1 MKYIVAGTAGH
12 IDHGKTA
19 LVRALTGTDTD
30 RLPEEQRR
38 GITIDIGFAHLPL
51 GEELQLGFVDAPG
64 HERFV
69 RNMLAGAA
77 GIDLVVMVIAAD
89 ELVMPQTREHFE
101 VCRLLG
107 VKHGLVALT
116 KADLVDADT
125 LELGQLELADFLAGS
140 FLAGCPVIPVSA
152 KTGQGLDA
160 LRAAL
165 AEVARSAPCRTDQG
179 HFRLPIDRV
188 FVQQGFGTVVTGT
201 TVSGSIDVNNE
212 VEIQP
217 GGRRVRVRGIE
228 SHNETV
234 ERGGAGRRTA
244 LNLAGIETKDLR
256 RGMVAVAPGLVR
268 PATKFDAVIE
278 LLPAGGGLKHG
289 APVHL
294 HIGTAETVAH
304 VALLGNRRKI
314 AGGQR
319 GFARLRLEK
328 PLLGLYGDR
337 FILRRFS
344 PVTTIGGGVV
354 LDSEPVRE
362 RDADAHQAHLAELE
376 SFDAARVLRALLK
389 RAPYG
394 LTSADIIRRTGWT
407 ESELS
412 SISGRLRSAGESLVM
427 GSERLIERD
436 RHGRLTRQALDF
448 LRQFHKKDPLQPGAS
463 KEALTG
469 ACFPN
474 APPDCADAL
483 LGSLQQA
490 KQIAVEGE
498 FVRLAAHSVVLGD
511 EEAAARD
518 AIIAAFLK
526 AGLSAPAVKDVLAQ
540 LDVDPP
546 RARRILQALLRE
558 KVLVKVSEEL
568 LLHRKAVDGL
578 KQLLIEERSLARRIA
593 VPRFKELTGVSRKY
607 AIPLLEFLD
616 REKVTRRDGSER
628 VIL

>member
-256 RGMVAVAPGLVR
+256 RGMVAVAPGLFR

-328 PLLGLYGDR
+328 PLLSLYGDR

-389 RAPYG
+389 RATYG

-578 KQLLIEERSLARRIA
+578 KQLLIGERSLARRIA

>member
-1 MKYIVAGTAGH
+1 MKYIIAGTAGH

-30 RLPEEQRR
+30 RLAEEQRR
-38 GITIDIGFAHLPL
+38 GITIDIGFAHLKL
-51 GEELQLGFVDAPG
+51 NDELQLGFVDVPG

-89 ELVMPQTREHFE
+89 ELIMPQTREHFE

-140 FLAGCPVIPVSA
+140 FLAGRPVIPVSA
-152 KTGQGLDA
+152 KTGQGLDE

-165 AEVARSAPCRTDQG
+165 AEAARSAPCRAEQG

-188 FVQQGFGTVVTGT
+188 FVQQGFGTIVTGT
-201 TVSGSIDVNNE
+201 AISGSIDVNSE

-217 GGRRVRVRGIE
+217 AGRRVRVRGIE
-228 SHNETV
+228 SHNQTV
-234 ERGGAGRRTA
+234 EHGGAGRRTA
-244 LNLAGIETKDLR
+244 LNLAGIETKDLQ
-256 RGMVAVAPGLVR
+256 RGMVATTPGLFR
-268 PATKFDAVIE
+268 PATRLDAAVE
-278 LLPAGGGLKHG
+278 LLPSSSGLKHG

-304 VALLGNRRKI
+304 VALLGNRKTI
-314 AGGQR
+314 TGGQR
-319 GFARLRLEK
+319 GFVRLRLAK
-328 PLLGLYGDR
+328 PVLGLFGDR

-344 PVTTIGGGVV
+344 PVTTIGGGVL
-354 LDSEPVRE
+354 LDSEPVRG
-362 RDADAHQAHLAELE
+362 RDPDAQLAHLAELE
-376 SFDAARVLRALLK
+376 SFDAARILRALLK

-394 LTSADIIRRTGWT
+394 LASAYIIRRTAWVD
-407 ESELS
+407 SELRS
-412 SISGRLRSAGESLVM
+412 VSEHLLSAGEVLVM
-427 GSERLIERD
+427 GSAHLIERGA
-436 RHGRLTRQALDF
+436 HGRLTRQVLDF
-448 LRQFHKKDPLQPGAS
+448 LKQFHKKDSLQPGAS

-469 ACFPN
+469 TCFPH
-474 APPDCADAL
+474 APPDFADAL
-483 LGSLQQA
+483 LGSLRQVG
-490 KQIAVEGE
+490 QIAVEGE

-518 AIIAAFLK
+518 AIIAAFLR

-540 LDVDPP
+540 LSVDQP

-578 KQLLIEERSLARRIA
+578 KQLLIEERSLAGRIA